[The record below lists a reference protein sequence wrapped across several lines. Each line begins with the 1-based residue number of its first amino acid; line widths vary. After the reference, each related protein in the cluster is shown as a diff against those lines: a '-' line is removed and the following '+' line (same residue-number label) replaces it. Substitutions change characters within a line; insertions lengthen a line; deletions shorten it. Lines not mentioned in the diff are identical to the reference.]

1 MERYSFIVC
10 VFIFNCLFASGGNTM
25 TMHLWGKAS
34 ASPMNA
40 VHFGFGLG
48 AVLAPQLA
56 IPFQSPDAKINTD
69 TSNDTESYTISKL
82 NTTTPSSQSESH
94 LAYPYTITALIGLIF
109 TIVMIVFYIVGPPN
123 GFPIRKP
130 VKSKLIFSP
139 ASCAN
144 GHFFYGLVLFLFLF
158 LYFIQA
164 IGGERAYGKFL
175 FTFAIDSELKFT
187 KRNAAI
193 LNSLFWAF
201 LVGGRF
207 SGKCQV

>member
-1 MERYSFIVC
+1 
-10 VFIFNCLFASGGNTM
+10 M

-34 ASPMNA
+34 AGPMNA

-56 IPFQSPDAKINTD
+56 IPFLSLDATD
-69 TSNDTESYTISKL
+69 SSNGTASYIISKL
-82 NTTTPSSQSESH
+82 NTTTPSSQLESH
-94 LAYPYTITALIGLIF
+94 LAYPYTIIALIGVIF
-109 TIVMIVFYIVGPPN
+109 TIMMIIFYIVGPPN

-130 VKSKLIFSP
+130 VKSKMIFSP

-144 GHFFYGLVLFLFLF
+144 GRFFYGLVLFIFLF
-158 LYFIQA
+158 LYCIQA
-164 IGGERAYGKFL
+164 VGGERAYGKFL
-175 FTFAIDSELKFT
+175 FTFAIDSELRFT

-207 SGKCQV
+207 SGKLNSHIFLSKYSCMCQSIRFTKKFCLFSV